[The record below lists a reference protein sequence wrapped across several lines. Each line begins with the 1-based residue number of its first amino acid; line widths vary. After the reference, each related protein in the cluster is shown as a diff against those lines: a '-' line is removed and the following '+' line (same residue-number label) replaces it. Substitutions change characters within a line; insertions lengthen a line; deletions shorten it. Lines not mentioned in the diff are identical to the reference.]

1 VKKFLLL
8 AIAIASSLFFIISCK
23 KDSPNNNNTNT
34 TDCSGV
40 NISVSTTKVDPDFGQ
55 KNGSITVTASPAGT
69 YTYSINS
76 GAFQSSN
83 VFSGLGAGTYVLVA
97 KNSTGC
103 SSGKNSVTLS
113 STNPC
118 TNTNIVIN
126 AIPTAVI
133 PCPNTPG
140 SITVNAS
147 GSTGFTYNKNGGS
160 YQSSNLFSS
169 LTAGTYTIGVK
180 DVNGC
185 TNTATV
191 TVGTAAAGPLFT
203 AVKNNI
209 IVPSCVRCHGNSGGC
224 NLNSDCNIVSYANR
238 INVRCVT
245 QATTNPMPPSGAPSA
260 TLRTQITN
268 WINAGG
274 RYTD

>member
-1 VKKFLLL
+1 MKKLILISF
-8 AIAIASSLFFIISCK
+8 AITFAIFFIISCK

-34 TDCSGV
+34 TDCS
-40 NISVSTTKVDPDFGQ
+40 T
-55 KNGSITVTASPAGT
+55 
-69 YTYSINS
+69 
-76 GAFQSSN
+76 
-83 VFSGLGAGTYVLVA
+83 
-97 KNSTGC
+97 
-103 SSGKNSVTLS
+103 
-113 STNPC
+113 
-118 TNTNIVIN
+118 TNIVIN
-126 AIPTAVI
+126 TTSISVI
-133 PCPNTPG
+133 PCPNTLG

-180 DVNGC
+180 DLNGC

-209 IVPSCVRCHGNSGGC
+209 IVPSCVSCHGNSGGC
-224 NLNSDCNIVSYANR
+224 NLNSDCNIVSYASR
-238 INVRCVT
+238 INARCVNANPT
-245 QATTNPMPPSGAPSA
+245 PMPRSGLLSA
-260 TLRTQITN
+260 NLRTQITN
-268 WINAGG
+268 WVNAGG

>member
-1 VKKFLLL
+1 MKKSLLL

-23 KDSPNNNNTNT
+23 KDSPDNNTNT

-40 NISVSTTKVDPDFGQ
+40 NI
-55 KNGSITVTASPAGT
+55 A
-69 YTYSINS
+69 
-76 GAFQSSN
+76 
-83 VFSGLGAGTYVLVA
+83 
-97 KNSTGC
+97 
-103 SSGKNSVTLS
+103 
-113 STNPC
+113 
-118 TNTNIVIN
+118 IN

-133 PCPNTPG
+133 PCPSTLG
-140 SITVNAS
+140 SITVNAT
-147 GSTGFTYNKNGGS
+147 GSTGFTYNKNGGA

-169 LTAGTYTIGVK
+169 LTAGTYSIGVK

-209 IVPSCVRCHGNSGGC
+209 IVPSCVSCHGNSGGC
-224 NLNSDCNIVSYANR
+224 NLNSDCNIVSYANK
-238 INVRCVT
+238 IKARCVD
-245 QATTNPMPPSGAPSA
+245 ANPGPMPQSGLLSA
-260 TLRTQITN
+260 NLRTQITN
-268 WINAGG
+268 WVNAGG

>member
-1 VKKFLLL
+1 VKKSLLL

-23 KDSPNNNNTNT
+23 KDSPDNNTNT

-55 KNGSITVTASPAGT
+55 QNGSITISASPAGT
-69 YTYSINS
+69 YTYSINN

-103 SSGKNSVTLS
+103 SSGTNSVTLS

-118 TNTNIVIN
+118 TSTNIIIN

-133 PCPNTPG
+133 PCPSTLG
-140 SITVNAS
+140 SITVNAT
-147 GSTGFTYNKNGGS
+147 GSTGFTYNKNGGA

-169 LTAGTYTIGVK
+169 LTAGTYSIGVK

-209 IVPSCVRCHGNSGGC
+209 IVPSCVSCHGNNGNGGC
-224 NLNSDCNIVSYANR
+224 SLNSDCNIVSFANR
-238 INVRCVT
+238 INARCVN
-245 QATTNPMPPSGAPSA
+245 ANPSPMPQSGLLSA
-260 TLRTQITN
+260 NLRTQITN
-268 WINAGG
+268 WVNAGG